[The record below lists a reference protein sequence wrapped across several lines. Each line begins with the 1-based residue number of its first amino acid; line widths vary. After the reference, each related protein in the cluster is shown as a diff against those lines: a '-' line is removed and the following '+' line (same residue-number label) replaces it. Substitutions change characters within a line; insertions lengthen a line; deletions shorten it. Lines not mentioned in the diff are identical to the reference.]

1 MANLTKQQSILI
13 SPRVINT
20 INSLPEDERIAV
32 VTAFVGDMIMGVKVE
47 DSLTPIQTMLYAVIK
62 SYVQRDSLQYNNKQI
77 AIFNLDGIPP
87 ARRGVPQ
94 IEVKFDIDANGIL
107 SVTATDKGTGKEQH
121 ITVESKGNLSNEDIE
136 RLIKIQP

>member
-62 SYVQRDSLQYNNKQI
+62 SYVQRDSYKYNQEHF
-77 AIFNLDGIPP
+77 A
-87 ARRGVPQ
+87 V
-94 IEVKFDIDANGIL
+94 
-107 SVTATDKGTGKEQH
+107 
-121 ITVESKGNLSNEDIE
+121 
-136 RLIKIQP
+136 

>member
-32 VTAFVGDMIMGVKVE
+32 VSAFVGDMIMGVKVE

-77 AIFNLDGIPP
+77 AI
-87 ARRGVPQ
+87 
-94 IEVKFDIDANGIL
+94 
-107 SVTATDKGTGKEQH
+107 
-121 ITVESKGNLSNEDIE
+121 
-136 RLIKIQP
+136 

>member
-1 MANLTKQQSILI
+1 MATLTKQQSILI

-77 AIFNLDGIPP
+77 VI
-87 ARRGVPQ
+87 
-94 IEVKFDIDANGIL
+94 
-107 SVTATDKGTGKEQH
+107 
-121 ITVESKGNLSNEDIE
+121 
-136 RLIKIQP
+136 

>member
-32 VTAFVGDMIMGVKVE
+32 VSAFVGDMIMGVRVE

-77 AIFNLDGIPP
+77 AI
-87 ARRGVPQ
+87 
-94 IEVKFDIDANGIL
+94 
-107 SVTATDKGTGKEQH
+107 
-121 ITVESKGNLSNEDIE
+121 
-136 RLIKIQP
+136 

>member
-1 MANLTKQQSILI
+1 MSNLTKQQSILI

-62 SYVQRDSLQYNNKQI
+62 SYVQRDSLQYNNKQT
-77 AIFNLDGIPP
+77 AI
-87 ARRGVPQ
+87 
-94 IEVKFDIDANGIL
+94 
-107 SVTATDKGTGKEQH
+107 
-121 ITVESKGNLSNEDIE
+121 
-136 RLIKIQP
+136 

>member
-47 DSLTPIQTMLYAVIK
+47 D
-62 SYVQRDSLQYNNKQI
+62 
-77 AIFNLDGIPP
+77 
-87 ARRGVPQ
+87 
-94 IEVKFDIDANGIL
+94 
-107 SVTATDKGTGKEQH
+107 
-121 ITVESKGNLSNEDIE
+121 
-136 RLIKIQP
+136 

>member
-32 VTAFVGDMIMGVKVE
+32 VSAFVGDMIMGVRVE

-62 SYVQRDSLQYNNKQI
+62 SYVQRDSLQYNNKHI
-77 AIFNLDGIPP
+77 AI
-87 ARRGVPQ
+87 
-94 IEVKFDIDANGIL
+94 
-107 SVTATDKGTGKEQH
+107 
-121 ITVESKGNLSNEDIE
+121 
-136 RLIKIQP
+136 

>member
-1 MANLTKQQSILI
+1 MVNLTKQQSILI

-32 VTAFVGDMIMGVKVE
+32 VSAFVGDMIMGVKVE

-77 AIFNLDGIPP
+77 AI
-87 ARRGVPQ
+87 
-94 IEVKFDIDANGIL
+94 
-107 SVTATDKGTGKEQH
+107 
-121 ITVESKGNLSNEDIE
+121 
-136 RLIKIQP
+136 

>member
-1 MANLTKQQSILI
+1 MANFTKQQSILI

-77 AIFNLDGIPP
+77 AI
-87 ARRGVPQ
+87 
-94 IEVKFDIDANGIL
+94 
-107 SVTATDKGTGKEQH
+107 
-121 ITVESKGNLSNEDIE
+121 
-136 RLIKIQP
+136 

>member
-62 SYVQRDSLQYNNKQI
+62 SYVQRDSLQ
-77 AIFNLDGIPP
+77 
-87 ARRGVPQ
+87 
-94 IEVKFDIDANGIL
+94 
-107 SVTATDKGTGKEQH
+107 
-121 ITVESKGNLSNEDIE
+121 
-136 RLIKIQP
+136 

>member
-32 VTAFVGDMIMGVKVE
+32 VTAFVGDMIMGAKVE

-77 AIFNLDGIPP
+77 AI
-87 ARRGVPQ
+87 
-94 IEVKFDIDANGIL
+94 
-107 SVTATDKGTGKEQH
+107 
-121 ITVESKGNLSNEDIE
+121 
-136 RLIKIQP
+136 

>member
-77 AIFNLDGIPP
+77 AI
-87 ARRGVPQ
+87 
-94 IEVKFDIDANGIL
+94 
-107 SVTATDKGTGKEQH
+107 
-121 ITVESKGNLSNEDIE
+121 
-136 RLIKIQP
+136 

>member
-77 AIFNLDGIPP
+77 AIW
-87 ARRGVPQ
+87 
-94 IEVKFDIDANGIL
+94 
-107 SVTATDKGTGKEQH
+107 
-121 ITVESKGNLSNEDIE
+121 
-136 RLIKIQP
+136 

>member
-1 MANLTKQQSILI
+1 MANLTKKQSILI

-77 AIFNLDGIPP
+77 VI
-87 ARRGVPQ
+87 
-94 IEVKFDIDANGIL
+94 
-107 SVTATDKGTGKEQH
+107 
-121 ITVESKGNLSNEDIE
+121 
-136 RLIKIQP
+136 